1 MICVSNL
8 TALDATPE
16 EFIDGAAAGGF
27 EGCGLRIFPPKHA
40 PDQYPIAVNPKWTRE
55 LKKRAD
61 DRGIRIWEAESFG
74 IDRDTDVDGMRFAI
88 EAAAVLGAQ
97 WIVSGGIDDDESRL
111 AANYAKLAEAAAG
124 FGIGM
129 AIEFMPSRPMRS
141 LADALRVLG
150 KVDHPNAKLL
160 IDTLHLQ
167 RSGGTPED
175 AGRVDPAKLAYV
187 QVCDAASVES
197 PAMRSALIEE
207 SRSGRLYPG
216 EGVLPLTRLYDLLP
230 ADIPTS
236 LEAPHAHHAH
246 LPPTERLKLA
256 GAATVRFVEAMR
268 AHHAARA
275 PAAAARF
282 TGRAA

>member
-55 LKKRAD
+55 LRKRAE

-74 IDRDTDVDGMRFAI
+74 LDRDSDVDAMRFAV
-88 EAAAVLGAQ
+88 EAAAVIGAR

-111 AANYAKLAEAAAG
+111 AANYAKLAETAAE

-141 LADALRVLG
+141 LADALRVLA
-150 KVDHPNAKLL
+150 KVDHPNAKVL
-160 IDTLHLQ
+160 IDTLHLE
-167 RSGGTPED
+167 RSGGKPED
-175 AGRVDPAKLAYV
+175 VAKMDPSKLAYI
-187 QVCDAASVES
+187 QVCDAMAGPPPASV
-197 PAMRSALIEE
+197 AALTEE
-207 SRSGRLYPG
+207 SRYGRLFPG

-230 ADIPTS
+230 ADIATS

-246 LPPTERLKLA
+246 LPPLERLKLA
-256 GAATVRFVEAMR
+256 GAATVRFVNEMR
-268 AHHAARA
+268 ARHAASVA
-275 PAAAARF
+275 AATAAAAD
-282 TGRAA
+282 